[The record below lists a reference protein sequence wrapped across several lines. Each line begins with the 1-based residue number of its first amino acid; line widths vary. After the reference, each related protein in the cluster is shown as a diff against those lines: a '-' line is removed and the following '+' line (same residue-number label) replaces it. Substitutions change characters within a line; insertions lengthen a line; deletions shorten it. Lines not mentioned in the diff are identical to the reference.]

1 MRWTMFVL
9 IFLNWKSIAKGNV
22 SGQQACNRKQCAE
35 PTVMVA
41 RIRHQREVGY
51 EYGGRGLKRRHWL
64 SDVREAKVSDVT
76 C

>member
-41 RIRHQREVGY
+41 RIRHQREAGY
-51 EYGGRGLKRRHWL
+51 QDGEL
-64 SDVREAKVSDVT
+64 
-76 C
+76 